1 MRTVET
7 AASILFGKTRQAVL
21 AALFTVAGE
30 RAYLRELARRTGIG
44 PGPLQFELSRLVA
57 ADLVT
62 RSKDGNRVVY
72 QANTAH
78 PVFRELRGLVLKT
91 CGLPEQIRSA
101 LRPLDND
108 ISLALVFG
116 SVAKGTSQGKSDVD
130 LLVVGSAKL
139 ETLLAMLE
147 PVERQLDR
155 GISVRLFKPTEFK
168 KRREERDRFL
178 SGVLAGPTI
187 PVIGAVDDAG

>member
-1 MRTVET
+1 MDT

-62 RSKDGNRVVY
+62 RSKDGNRVLY

-78 PVFRELRGLVLKT
+78 PAFQELRGLVLKT
-91 CGLPEQIRSA
+91 CGLPEQLRSV
-101 LRPLDND
+101 LRPLGDD
-108 ISLALVFG
+108 VSLALVFG

-130 LLVVGSAKL
+130 LLVVGAVKL
-139 ETLLAMLE
+139 ETLLSALE
-147 PVERQLDR
+147 PVERQLGR
-155 GISVRLFKPTEFK
+155 EISVRLFKAAELR

-178 SGVLAGPTI
+178 GSVLASPTI
-187 PVIGAVDDAG
+187 PVIGVVDDAG